1 MSSLTCNSISDTR
14 KFKKIPLSNIENA
27 DEIPVGRA
35 KDLTDKKFGK

>member
-1 MSSLTCNSISDTR
+1 MSNLACTSISGTN